1 MKGLIVWLLW
11 IDDCLIAGH
20 QDGVKLAKEQMKQRF
35 DCNDVGEFNEY
46 LGWKIERTD
55 PTIRFT
61 QPVLLQSFED
71 KFQCKVGKTQTPAE
85 PGGNLE
91 KCKPSDALSKG
102 E

>member
-46 LGWKIERTD
+46 LG
-55 PTIRFT
+55 
-61 QPVLLQSFED
+61 
-71 KFQCKVGKTQTPAE
+71 
-85 PGGNLE
+85 
-91 KCKPSDALSKG
+91 
-102 E
+102 